1 MRKILII
8 WIAVL
13 LQALFADV
21 HTQNVRDMKDWQVRG
36 LARNA
41 LRFNDYHQ
49 AIPYLE
55 EWHRRHPDHNAAA
68 TNLARCYFR
77 MRDFENAERLFYAI
91 YSRDTRSN
99 MEALFYYALIQKMNG
114 NYEEALEHFDIVRR
128 RHRGLSGSGINRTRV
143 EREMEGCQMGIAA
156 KDTVVTTEI
165 MRFDS
170 SINSTGIQFGP
181 VLISDNEFVYGS
193 IRDDAPKM
201 IALDVPYKPAR
212 NFYRAV
218 WNEERWI
225 GSLEPMAPFIN
236 DDMFDTGR
244 GAFSVDRKRFYT
256 TRCFVNHHGKSIC
269 NLYMSRLVDD
279 TWQAPE
285 KLDRM
290 VNHPRYSSTHPA
302 VGTSFD
308 ASLDVLYFVSDRP
321 GGAGGMDIWYS
332 VYDKRSGTHRKAQNA
347 GVFINTPG
355 DEVTPFFDLPSHRLY
370 FSSDGWP
377 GYGGFDVFYAVGS
390 MVTWE
395 APVNIGPPV
404 NSSYDDVDYVRNR
417 SGRFGLFASNRPDSG
432 IDNSNMCCDDLFAF
446 YEAGAPR
453 VLITGRLV
461 SEDRIEEKLLDHRPE
476 SPSVNAD
483 QPEILRNRSISVQ
496 LNKPDQTSVFLQ
508 EVTTNDQ
515 GEFEIWVDP
524 GMEYTL
530 SVADTT
536 LLDRSFRVSTMS
548 VESDETLDVQTVAL
562 NSIPQRAIVI
572 DNIYY
577 EFNETELTQDAMQ
590 VLDGT
595 LLQLLL
601 EYPYIMVE
609 LGAHTDN
616 IGDAAYNLQLS
627 ERRAA
632 NVVKYLVSKGIHPS
646 RLKAKGY
653 GQVNPVAP
661 NQHDDGS
668 DNPEGRQRNR
678 RTEFKVIGLTE
689 PLP

>member
-8 WIAVL
+8 WVVVT
-13 LQALFADV
+13 LQALFAV
-21 HTQNVRDMKDWQVRG
+21 TYSQNVRDMKDWQVRG
-36 LARNA
+36 FARNA
-41 LRFNDYHQ
+41 LLFNDFRQ

-55 EWHRRHPDHNAAA
+55 EWHRRHPDHNSAAI
-68 TNLARCYFR
+68 NLARCYFK

-91 YSRDTRSN
+91 YSKDTRSN

-114 NYEEALEHFDIVRR
+114 NYEEALEHFDVVRR

-143 EREMEGCQMGIAA
+143 EREIEGCQMGIAA
-156 KDTVVTTEI
+156 KDSIVTTEI
-165 MRFDS
+165 LRFDG
-170 SINSTGIQFGP
+170 SINTPGIQFGP
-181 VLISDNEFVYGS
+181 VLLSDNEFVYGS
-193 IRDDAPKM
+193 LRDDAPDM
-201 IALDVPYKPAR
+201 MALDAPYKPAR

-225 GSLEPMAPFIN
+225 GSLDALPPFIN
-236 DDMFDTGR
+236 DDVYDTGR
-244 GAFSVDRKRFYT
+244 GAFSVDRKRFYS

-269 NLYMSRLVDD
+269 HLYMSRLVDD
-279 TWQAPE
+279 TWQMPE

-290 VNHPRYSSTHPA
+290 VNHPRYSSTHPT
-302 VGTSFD
+302 VGTFFD

-332 VYDKRSGTHRKAQNA
+332 VFDKRSGTHRKAQNA

-377 GYGGFDVFYAVGS
+377 GFGGFDVFYAVGN

-395 APVNIGPPV
+395 APVNIGLPV

-432 IDNSNMCCDDLFAF
+432 ANDAILCCDDLFAF

-461 SEDRIEEKLLDHRPE
+461 SEDRIEDKLLDHRPE
-476 SPSVNAD
+476 SPAVGAD

-496 LNKPDQTSVFLQ
+496 LNKPDKTSVFLQ

-524 GMEYTL
+524 GMEYTI

-562 NSIPQRAIVI
+562 NAIPQRAIVI

-577 EFNETELTQDAMQ
+577 EFNETELTGDAKK

-595 LLQLLL
+595 LLQLLV
-601 EYPYIMVE
+601 EYPYIKVE

-627 ERRAA
+627 ERRAD

-646 RLKAKGY
+646 RLTAKGY
-653 GQVNPVAP
+653 GQANPVAP

-668 DNPEGRQRNR
+668 DNPEGRQKNR
-678 RTEFKVIGLTE
+678 RTEFKIIGLTE